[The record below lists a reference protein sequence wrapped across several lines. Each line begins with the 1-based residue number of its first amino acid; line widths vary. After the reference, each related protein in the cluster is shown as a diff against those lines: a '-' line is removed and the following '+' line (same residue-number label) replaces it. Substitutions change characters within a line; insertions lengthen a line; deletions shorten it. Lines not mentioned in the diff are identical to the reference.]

1 MGFLG
6 PVFNGLLTVVG
17 GLGRLVVVGLGGPF
31 VVVAGLGP
39 LVVVGLLGPIEE
51 ALGTPKVCP
60 RWFDLSRPGP
70 LAPYISFTEGQ
81 SP

>member
-1 MGFLG
+1 M
-6 PVFNGLLTVVG
+6 
-17 GLGRLVVVGLGGPF
+17 VGLGGPL

>member
-1 MGFLG
+1 M
-6 PVFNGLLTVVG
+6 
-17 GLGRLVVVGLGGPF
+17 VGLGGPF

-60 RWFDLSRPGP
+60 RWLDLSRLEP
-70 LAPYISFTEGQ
+70 LAPDISFT
-81 SP
+81 